1 MKQMTFGTYIRF
13 LRTRAGMTQASLAD
27 LLGVTDKAVSKW
39 ERDISCPDISLLPR
53 LSDALGVTVDDLL
66 NESLDAGRP
75 SRLARILKMSHD
87 IRTPLHI
94 ILGCARMAEAHS
106 DDTERLLRYLEN
118 IRIAGEY
125 LLRSVDRVMATAGA
139 GGVASGQGTGHRE
152 AGAPE
157 TIRELDRSLR
167 VSAAVQEDAARDDAA
182 RDDAAARYH
191 FHGKR
196 ILVAEDIE
204 LNREI
209 AGEILKKTGALTEFA
224 GDGAMCVR
232 MVEEAPAGWYD
243 LILMDI
249 MMPNMDGIEA
259 ARKIRTL
266 QDEEK
271 ASVPI
276 IALSANVS
284 ERDRELTMEAGM
296 DGFAEKPIFAGSLFE
311 MMKRCME

>member
-66 NESLDAGRP
+66 NESLDSERP

-94 ILGCARMAEAHS
+94 ILGCARMAEAHT

-125 LLRSVDRVMATAGA
+125 LLRSVDRVMATAASEPGESRQGDAAPGNGA
-139 GGVASGQGTGHRE
+139 A
-152 AGAPE
+152 E
-157 TIRELDRSLR
+157 TIRELDRLLR
-167 VSAAVQEDAARDDAA
+167 APAGTREDAALFYR
-182 RDDAAARYH
+182 
-191 FHGKR
+191 FTGKR

-209 AGEILKKTGALTEFA
+209 AGEILKKTGALAEFA
-224 GDGAMCVR
+224 EDGATCVR

-259 ARKIRTL
+259 ARQIRQL
-266 QDEEK
+266 QDKEK
-271 ASVPI
+271 AAVPI

-284 ERDRELTMEAGM
+284 EKDREHAAEAGM
-296 DGFAEKPIFAGSLFE
+296 DGFAEKPIFAESLFE